1 MPNTPKILAFAG
13 SGRTNSYNKMLLKIA
28 AQGAEESGVEVTF
41 FDFKDHPMA
50 IYDGDFADQHYFDAN
65 AKLFKQALREHQG
78 LLIASPEFNN
88 SLSGILKNALDWAT
102 IPEDEERPY
111 DVFRGKVAGLL
122 STSPGSMGG
131 IRGLEHLRSI
141 LANIQV
147 MVLPEQFVVPFSSRA
162 FNEEGILV
170 NEQQQSRAK
179 NIGKRLAE
187 IVQKLHS

>member
-1 MPNTPKILAFAG
+1 MSIKPKILAFAG
-13 SGRTNSYNKMLLKIA
+13 SGRSKSYNKLLLKVA
-28 AQGAEESGVEVTF
+28 ASGAIEAGVEVNF
-41 FDFKDHPMA
+41 FDFKDFPMT
-50 IYDGDFADQHYFDAN
+50 IYDGDFADQHFFDPN
-65 AKLFKQALREHQG
+65 AKKFKDALRQHQG

-102 IPEDEERPY
+102 IPEDGERPF

-141 LANIQV
+141 LSNIQV
-147 MVLPEQFVVPFSSRA
+147 MVQPEQFVVPFSTRA
-162 FNEEGILV
+162 FDEDGNLL
-170 NEQQQSRAK
+170 NEQQQNNAK

-187 IVQKLHS
+187 IVLRLNS